1 MAGSVNK
8 VILVGN
14 LGKDPEVRR
23 MTSGDPVVNLSI
35 ATSETW
41 RDKASGEK
49 KEKTEWH
56 RVVIFNKNLAEVA
69 EKYLKKGAKVYVEGQ
84 LQTRKWTDKDG
95 AEKYST
101 EVVLQGFNSQLTM
114 LDGRSGGSGERVSD
128 YSGGNDFG
136 QFQSRAAGRVFF
148 EFVMPLDDFDVRIGQ
163 ELGRLLD
170 QRHENVHRTADV
182 RRCQQRNR
190 FREFAQSFLVLRLE
204 AGRADDDRLRGPD
217 GSVQRLASV
226 GPGAAVD
233 RGRAAPAGPRRP
245 AAPRT

>member
-35 ATSETW
+35 ATSESW
-41 RDKASGEK
+41 RDKASGER

-69 EKYLKKGAKVYVEGQ
+69 EKYLRKGAKVYVEGQ

-101 EVVLQGFNSQLTM
+101 EVVLQNFRGELTM
-114 LDGRSGGSGERVSD
+114 LDGRNGGGEGAGA
-128 YSGGNDFG
+128 GGG
-136 QFQSRAAGRVFF
+136 RGASEAPASFQRD
-148 EFVMPLDDFDVRIGQ
+148 ELDDEIPF
-163 ELGRLLD
+163 
-170 QRHENVHRTADV
+170 
-182 RRCQQRNR
+182 
-190 FREFAQSFLVLRLE
+190 
-204 AGRADDDRLRGPD
+204 
-217 GSVQRLASV
+217 
-226 GPGAAVD
+226 
-233 RGRAAPAGPRRP
+233 
-245 AAPRT
+245 